1 MRSPETLTEV
11 LQLIEAD
18 LDLSPTRRRDLA
30 SALRAIGRIAHQD
43 LAAMPAS
50 FAHLRTLT
58 APHTAATLGLSA
70 KRWANIKAELAFA
83 LRRVGIAPRQRRL
96 AVHLPEPWWSLR
108 AAVRDEAIQRGL
120 ARFSPTAPITA
131 SPTRRSTCSARTR
144 T

>member
-1 MRSPETLTEV
+1 MRSPETLAEV
-11 LQLIEAD
+11 LRLIEAD

-30 SALRAIGRIAHQD
+30 SALRAIGKIAHQD

-58 APHTAATLGLSA
+58 TPHTAPGLGLSA

-83 LRRVGIAPRQRRL
+83 LRRVGIAPRRRL
-96 AVHLPEPWWSLR
+96 AAHLPEPWWSLR

-120 ARFSPTAPITA
+120 ARFLAYCADHTIAP
-131 SPTRRSTCSARTR
+131 
-144 T
+144 